1 MVDLVKATKIYPPD
15 VAALEDFSLTV
26 DKGEMVFLTGMS
38 GAGKSTVLK
47 LISGIEPPT
56 KGLVEVAGKDL
67 TKMKAKEI
75 PAFRQQIGMA
85 HQDFKL
91 LPDRTVA
98 QNIGMAM
105 EVSYEN
111 FRAIRNRVNEL
122 LQMLKLEHKH
132 DTQTEKLSRGEQ
144 QRVAIARAVA
154 NYPVLILADEPT
166 GNLDPVTTELVMK
179 LFKQYND
186 AGSTIII
193 ATHDEHIFQNTTHR
207 VLELANGRLI
217 ATRPTLQP

>member
-1 MVDLVKATKIYPPD
+1 
-15 VAALEDFSLTV
+15 
-26 DKGEMVFLTGMS
+26 
-38 GAGKSTVLK
+38 
-47 LISGIEPPT
+47 
-56 KGLVEVAGKDL
+56 
-67 TKMKAKEI
+67 
-75 PAFRQQIGMA
+75 
-85 HQDFKL
+85 
-91 LPDRTVA
+91 
-98 QNIGMAM
+98 
-105 EVSYEN
+105 
-111 FRAIRNRVNEL
+111 